1 MKTVNIFLFLVLTII
16 SAIFVGLTLSN
27 KFNNRE
33 EFVTKVLPASS
44 NKRCIRNNAD
54 EDNMNRKTSRPACFF
69 NDIDT
74 ENKQLIGLT
83 AKVRDRTDD
92 IIRKS
97 TMIDDNLHTRATEG
111 SKKIDLILRSDDLNN
126 FNKYMLDT
134 NNKTIDN
141 KNKTVAILNKLNTNN
156 VTIDENATLN
166 KIRIAVS
173 KLVSNGIDRI
183 ISTSSTNM
191 SKLISDKFTFEHSI
205 QIISKLSSLIYD
217 KINNNIVGDINDMV
231 NNLVETEKLDK
242 VITMS
247 IENIMREDKSF
258 ASYMSGGNN
267 NIKIGDFVYFKHKVS
282 NNNADLC
289 IDNDSQKEIIVGGRV
304 CSINPLTNNVKIN
317 YLYTTNPNFNKR
329 CSTNPSISY
338 DKGVSG
344 LPKWYISTGRDLTM
358 KCGPGP
364 IADGGC
370 KPSQWSTDKDNYVR
384 QFVGGFDRN
393 KDEMSCGVGP
403 TASNDYPQEV
413 NIKNLSKSL
422 EDVVNSCQSKMSAIP
437 LEAEPLPRPRYTE
450 SSDIMLP
457 MPKFDELPPP
467 RPQKSAQQLEREE
480 IERQSM
486 SQLSA
491 AEQAEISGLDS
502 TNSRAGSGQVDLTR
516 RQANRIDQEA
526 GPRRQSTSGAQ
537 PSGQDQAEGQG
548 QPTSGSTGTR
558 QSINVQARRDPNN
571 DAAVNRCINGE
582 TDNNKDIRYIQNKT
596 GNRFRIVNGQATM
609 APMGSTKYD
618 PTTDKVLPLPK
629 GLKPLYLFKKQ
640 SSDTILAYGQDKKWY
655 QYISVEKP
663 GSMPGQ
669 DPTFEQKFVEIGQTE
684 LTEKYDGEINPTGS
698 CVTGNKV

>member
-1 MKTVNIFLFLVLTII
+1 M
-16 SAIFVGLTLSN
+16 
-27 KFNNRE
+27 
-33 EFVTKVLPASS
+33 
-44 NKRCIRNNAD
+44 
-54 EDNMNRKTSRPACFF
+54 
-69 NDIDT
+69 
-74 ENKQLIGLT
+74 T

-97 TMIDDNLHTRATEG
+97 SMIDDNLHTRATEG
-111 SKKIDLILRSDDLNN
+111 SKKIDLILRGDDLNN
-126 FNKYMLDT
+126 FNRHMLEA

-141 KNKTVAILNKLNTNN
+141 KNKTVAVLNKLNTYN
-156 VTIDENATLN
+156 VAIDENATVN

-183 ISTSSTNM
+183 ISSSSTNM
-191 SKLISDKFTFEHSI
+191 SKLISDKFTDQHAM
-205 QIISKLSSLIYD
+205 QIINKLSGLIYQ
-217 KINNNIVGDINDMV
+217 KINNNIVGDINNMV
-231 NNLVETEKLDK
+231 NNLVEQEQLDK

-247 IENIMREDKSF
+247 IENIMREDKTF

-282 NNNADLC
+282 NNNTDLC
-289 IDNDSQKEIIVGGRV
+289 IDNESQREIIVGGRV

-364 IADGGC
+364 VADGGC
-370 KPSQWSTDKDNYVR
+370 IPSQWSTDKDNYVR

-403 TASNDYPQEV
+403 TATNDYPQEV

-422 EDVVNSCQSKMSAIP
+422 EDVVNSCQSKMSATP
-437 LEAEPLPRPRYTE
+437 LKADPLPRPRYTQ
-450 SSDIMLP
+450 STNIMLP
-457 MPKFDELPPP
+457 LPKLEELPPP
-467 RPQKSAQQLEREE
+467 RPQKSAEQLEREE
-480 IERQSM
+480 LQRQSM
-486 SQLSA
+486 SKLSA

-502 TNSRAGSGQVDLTR
+502 MNSGAGSGQVDLTR

-537 PSGQDQAEGQG
+537 PSGQDQAED
-548 QPTSGSTGTR
+548 QPTSGSTNR
-558 QSINVQARRDPNN
+558 QSINVQAKRDPNN
-571 DAAVNRCINGE
+571 DAAVNRCINAQKD
-582 TDNNKDIRYIQNKT
+582 DNKNNRYIQNKT
-596 GNRFRIVNGQATM
+596 GNRFRIVNGKATM
-609 APMGSTKYD
+609 APIGSTKYD

-629 GLKPLYLFKKQ
+629 GLSPLYLFKKQ

-655 QYISVEKP
+655 QYISVEKQ
-663 GSMPGQ
+663 GGMPGEES
-669 DPTFEQKFVEIGQTE
+669 TFEQKFVEIGQTE